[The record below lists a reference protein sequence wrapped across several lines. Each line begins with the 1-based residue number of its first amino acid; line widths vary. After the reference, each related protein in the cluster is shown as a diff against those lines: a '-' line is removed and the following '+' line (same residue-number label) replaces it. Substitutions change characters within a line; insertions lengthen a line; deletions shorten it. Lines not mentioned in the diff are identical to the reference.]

1 MSAMILRRYT
11 NLAATLHILRTRT
24 VTLLDPDKWDD
35 RNDSYFMSV
44 YKKRK
49 GVNCVLALCFAQVE
63 ETYHHWR
70 VFSHGADG
78 VRIEF
83 HKERLLAHFAG
94 DPRVRSGPVNYAR
107 IDDVERD
114 PPAIDDLPFLKRLP
128 YQDEA
133 EFRIVFT
140 GDEPPAPYPISVE
153 SIQRISLSPWLPY
166 PLLQS
171 VKETIRAIDGCARI
185 PVIRSTLIDNERWQ
199 QATLGSEE

>member
-1 MSAMILRRYT
+1 MG
-11 NLAATLHILRTRT
+11 
-24 VTLLDPDKWDD
+24 
-35 RNDSYFMSV
+35 V

-49 GVNCVLALCFAQVE
+49 AAKHVLALCFAQVE

-83 HKERLLAHFAG
+83 HKERLLEHFSG
-94 DPRVRSGPVNYAR
+94 DPRVRAGAVNYAR

-114 PPAIDDLPFLKRLP
+114 APSVDALPFLKRLP

-140 GDEPPAPYPISVE
+140 GDDAPGPYPISIE
-153 SIQRISLSPWLPY
+153 CIQRISLSPWLPH

-199 QATLGSEE
+199 QATLGAEE